1 MEGNVS
7 SENASEILVRGAR
20 ALAHSE
26 SLGSSLDAL
35 LAVVAEQLDVES
47 AVVVVVPD
55 PDHLRIVASVGLEA
69 PDLGGLTEAMRNP
82 GHPIARTLSDP
93 VSAFDVLPSV
103 PGGPALRSHLPLIV
117 TRDGSNTVLGVLAL
131 AHDRPLEPEPR
142 RLLEAVAD
150 LASVAVERDRASR

>member
-1 MEGNVS
+1 MS

-47 AVVVVVPD
+47 AVVVDGPEQ
-55 PDHLRIVASVGLEA
+55 LLIVASVGLEEPA
-69 PDLGGLTEAMRNP
+69 LGGLTQAMRNP
-82 GHPIARTLSDP
+82 GHPIVRTFSDP

-131 AHDRPLEPEPR
+131 AHPRPMEPEPR
-142 RLLEAVAD
+142 RLLGAVAD
-150 LASVAVERDRASR
+150 LAAIAVERDRASR

>member
-20 ALAHSE
+20 ALAHSD

-47 AVVVVVPD
+47 AVVVVGPEQ
-55 PDHLRIVASVGLEA
+55 LRIVASVGLEEPA
-69 PDLGGLTEAMRNP
+69 LGGLTEAIRNP
-82 GHPIARTLSDP
+82 GHPIIRTFSNP

-103 PGGPALRSHLPLIV
+103 PGGPALRSHLPLVV
-117 TRDGSNTVLGVLAL
+117 TRLGSNTVLGVLAI
-131 AHDRPLEPEPR
+131 AHGRSLEPEPR
-142 RLLEAVAD
+142 RLLEAAAD
-150 LASVAVERDRASR
+150 LAAIAVERDRATQ

>member
-20 ALAHSE
+20 ALAHSD
-26 SLGSSLDAL
+26 SLGSSLDTL

-47 AVVVVVPD
+47 AVVIVDGPEQ
-55 PDHLRIVASVGLEA
+55 LRIVASVGLEEPA
-69 PDLGGLTEAMRNP
+69 LGGLTEAIRNP
-82 GHPIARTLSDP
+82 GHPITRTFSNP

-103 PGGPALRSHLPLIV
+103 PGGPALRSHLPLVV
-117 TRDGSNTVLGVLAL
+117 TRHGSNTVLGVLAI
-131 AHDRPLEPEPR
+131 AHGRSLEPEPR

-150 LASVAVERDRASR
+150 LAAIAVERDRASR

>member
-35 LAVVAEQLDVES
+35 LAVIAEQLDVES
-47 AVVVVVPD
+47 AVVVVDGPEQ
-55 PDHLRIVASVGLEA
+55 LRIVGSVGLEA
-69 PDLGGLTEAMRNP
+69 PALGGLTEAMRNP

-93 VSAFDVLPSV
+93 VPAFDVTPSV

-131 AHDRPLEPEPR
+131 AHHRPLESEPR

-150 LASVAVERDRASR
+150 LAATAVERDRASR

>member
-7 SENASEILVRGAR
+7 SENASEILVRAAR

-26 SLGSSLDAL
+26 SLGSSLDAM
-35 LAVVAEQLDVES
+35 LAVVAEQLDIES
-47 AVVVVVPD
+47 AVVVVVDGPER
-55 PDHLRIVASVGLEA
+55 LRIVASVGLEEPA
-69 PDLGGLTEAMRNP
+69 LGGLTDAIRNP
-82 GHPIARTLSDP
+82 GHPIAGTFSNP

-103 PGGPALRSHLPLIV
+103 PGGPALRSHLPLVV

-131 AHDRPLEPEPR
+131 AHHRPLEPEPR

-150 LASVAVERDRASR
+150 LASVALERDRATR